1 MLINELVKYNKTF
14 QFMEYPNRTHAINE
28 GPGTT
33 EHLNNLFKN
42 YLNAHC
48 PGGGK

>member
-1 MLINELVKYNKTF
+1 
-14 QFMEYPNRTHAINE
+14 MEYPNRTHAISE
-28 GPGTT
+28 GPGTRL
-33 EHLNNLFKN
+33 HLATLFKN